1 MRYEHLSISEVGKIK
16 GPMSCEKEKKEK
28 TKKKKKKEEEE
39 EEEEEEEQIPAG
51 RPEVS
56 RQAARYP
63 SARVRLLTS
72 L

>member
-28 TKKKKKKEEEE
+28 TKKKKKKEK
-39 EEEEEEEQIPAG
+39 EEEEEEQIPAG